1 MENQK
6 SRHMRVDADALLARR
21 AEFPILSTCT
31 YLISNSLGA
40 MPARTGQRLADY
52 ARGWATQGVLAWDEW
67 LETARTTAD
76 LISGLIG
83 AGRDEVTIFQNVSI
97 CESVLISCLDF
108 SGPRNKVVYSD
119 LEFPTV
125 HYVWQAQARRGARLQ
140 VVKSQDGIR
149 ADVEALCDAIDE
161 TTIAVPI
168 SHVLFRSS
176 AICDVASIV
185 EKAHRVGA
193 FVFLDVFQSIGTLP
207 INVKALGVDAVV
219 GGCLKWL
226 CGGPG
231 AAFLWVRPD
240 LYDRLEP
247 SMVGWFGHKR
257 PFDFDMGAFAGA
269 DDVWRYAGGTSNV
282 PALYAAI
289 SGLEIIA
296 DAGVDAIRA
305 RSVELSSL
313 LIDRALEHRLTVR
326 SPLDAA
332 ARGGHVTLDVP
343 DARRACDELIRRG
356 FMVDFRPNAGIR
368 IAPHFYNTRDE
379 VEAVVRELAA
389 IRDGR

>member
-1 MENQK
+1 
-6 SRHMRVDADALLARR
+6 MRVDADALLARR

-40 MPARTGQRLADY
+40 VPARTRQRLADY
-52 ARGWATQGVLAWDEW
+52 AESWAVRGVLAWDEW
-67 LETARTTAD
+67 LGVARAAGD
-76 LISGLIG
+76 LVSRLIN
-83 AGRDEVTIFQNVSI
+83 AGRDEVTLFQNVTI

-108 SGPRNKVVYSD
+108 SGRRNKVVYSD

-125 HYVWQAQARRGARLQ
+125 HYVWQGQTQRGARTE
-140 VVKSQDGIR
+140 VIKSPNGIH
-149 ADVEALCDAIDE
+149 ADIKALCDAIDE

-176 AICDVASIV
+176 AICDIAPIV

-193 FVFLDVFQSIGTLP
+193 FVFLDVFQSIGTVP
-207 INVKALGVDAVV
+207 VDVQALGVDAVV

-231 AAFLWVRPD
+231 AAFLWVRPS
-240 LYDRLEP
+240 LYDRLNP
-247 SMVGWFGHKR
+247 AMVGWFGHKR
-257 PFDFDMGAFAGA
+257 PFDFDMGAFEGA

-282 PALYAAI
+282 PALYAAR
-289 SGLEIIA
+289 SGLEIINEV
-296 DAGVDAIRA
+296 GVDAIRT
-305 RSVELSSL
+305 RSIELTSLLVELAQHHGLS
-313 LIDRALEHRLTVR
+313 VR

-332 ARGGHVTLDVP
+332 RRGGHVTLDLP
-343 DARRACDELIRRG
+343 NAQHACDEMIRRS

-368 IAPHFYNTRDE
+368 IAPHFYNSHDE
-379 VEAVVRELAA
+379 VEAAVRELVA
-389 IRDGR
+389 IRDGH

>member
-1 MENQK
+1 
-6 SRHMRVDADALLARR
+6 MRVDADAALARR
-21 AEFPILSTCT
+21 AEFPILSTCA

-40 MPARTGQRLADY
+40 MPARTPQRLADY
-52 ARGWATQGVLAWDEW
+52 AHSWATNGVLAWDEW
-67 LETARTTAD
+67 LMAARTTAD
-76 LISGLIG
+76 LVSALIG
-83 AGRDEVTIFQNVSI
+83 AGRDEVTILQNVSI

-125 HYVWQAQARRGARLQ
+125 HYVWQAQARRGARLE
-140 VVKSQDGIR
+140 VVVSPDGIR
-149 ADVEALCDAIDE
+149 VDVGALCDAIDE
-161 TTIAVPI
+161 TTIAIPI

-176 AICDVASIV
+176 AICDVAPIV

-207 INVKALGVDAVV
+207 IDVAALGVDAVV

-240 LYDRLEP
+240 LYERLAP
-247 SMVGWFGHKR
+247 AMVGWFGHKR
-257 PFDFDMGAFAGA
+257 PFDFDMGAFEGA

-282 PALYAAI
+282 PALYAAM
-289 SGLEIIA
+289 SGLEIVNEI
-296 DAGVDAIRA
+296 GVDAIRA
-305 RSVELSSL
+305 RSVALTSL
-313 LIDRALEHRLTVR
+313 LVDRAQEHGLAVR

-332 ARGGHVTLDVP
+332 ARGGHVTVDLP
-343 DARRACDELIRRG
+343 DARRASDELIRRG

-379 VEAVVRELAA
+379 VEAVVHELVA